1 MTAKMSRTQ
10 IDLRSEYFD
19 SASPSVSVVVV
30 VVMVVVVL
38 VVPVDIL
45 SLAASSRTSAAAAA
59 LFRPFR
65 RGGVSMSTLSTSNP
79 AFAAVDR

>member
-19 SASPSVSVVVV
+19 SASPSVVVVV
-30 VVMVVVVL
+30 VAVVAAVVVVVL
-38 VVPVDIL
+38 VDIL
-45 SLAASSRTSAAAAA
+45 FLAASSRTSAAAAA

-65 RGGVSMSTLSTSNP
+65 RGGVAMSTLSTSNP

>member
-19 SASPSVSVVVV
+19 SASPSVVVVV
-30 VVMVVVVL
+30 VAVAAVVVVVL
-38 VVPVDIL
+38 VDIL
-45 SLAASSRTSAAAAA
+45 FLAASSRTSAAAAA

-65 RGGVSMSTLSTSNP
+65 RGGVAMSTLSTSNP

>member
-19 SASPSVSVVVV
+19 SASPSVSVVVDV
-30 VVMVVVVL
+30 VVVVVL

>member
-19 SASPSVSVVVV
+19 SASPSV
-30 VVMVVVVL
+30 VVVVL
-38 VVPVDIL
+38 VVAAVVVVVLVDIL
-45 SLAASSRTSAAAAA
+45 FLAASSRTSAAAAA

-65 RGGVSMSTLSTSNP
+65 RGGVAMSTLSTSNP

>member
-19 SASPSVSVVVV
+19 SASPSVVVVV
-30 VVMVVVVL
+30 AVVAAVVVVVL
-38 VVPVDIL
+38 VDIL
-45 SLAASSRTSAAAAA
+45 FLAASSRTSAAAAA

-65 RGGVSMSTLSTSNP
+65 RGGVAMSTLSTSNP